1 MSQTLE
7 QSLAEELWPP
17 PPHDPRER
25 DLIVRLPEWE
35 VRAFP
40 KGGRMHAYFAPR
52 GLLHLQ
58 LWHPRARV
66 SVLTPSRLTCGRYEI
81 YPYEGRKLPVA
92 DMQALYRA
100 MSALLRCE
108 LPPPARLVALE
119 RWFVE
124 REARLSKE

>member
-1 MSQTLE
+1 VRQTLE

-17 PPHDPRER
+17 PHDPRQR

-40 KGGRMHAYFAPR
+40 RDGRMHAYFAPR

-100 MSALLRCE
+100 MSALLRRE